1 MLGEADTTD
10 DVRDSHARRG
20 RSGGVALSFTRFGGC
35 ARRPPAYLPAMDEVE
50 RLLRRLAIN
59 DEESVGMV
67 LSNGAQLAGGQVLRP
82 KVDLLVRLGA
92 LLALGAATSS
102 LRTTVGHA
110 LEAGA
115 TEAEIVGVLIAVAPA
130 LGVARV
136 VSSAPRLALAIGYD
150 IEADE

>member
-1 MLGEADTTD
+1 
-10 DVRDSHARRG
+10 
-20 RSGGVALSFTRFGGC
+20 
-35 ARRPPAYLPAMDEVE
+35 MDEVE

-59 DEESVGMV
+59 DEQSVGMV
-67 LSNGAQLAGGQVLRP
+67 LSNGAELAGGEVLRP
-82 KVDLLVRLGA
+82 KVDVLVRLGA

-102 LRTTVGHA
+102 VRTTVQRA

-115 TEAEIVGVLIAVAPA
+115 TETEIVGVLIAVAPTVG
-130 LGVARV
+130 LARV